1 MVATAAAAASL
12 FVAFSN
18 AFSFVRINVTA
29 FQQSTT
35 SSGGGSAKGY
45 LALRFRPSCKMHQVS
60 FPKFALSLGFLVQ
73 HKSLQKI
80 REIES
85 VETPRDFSRK
95 NSGK

>member
-1 MVATAAAAASL
+1 MVATAATAAAASL

-73 HKSLQKI
+73 HKSLKKKKN
-80 REIES
+80 REIETIS
-85 VETPRDFSRK
+85 AMQF
-95 NSGK
+95 